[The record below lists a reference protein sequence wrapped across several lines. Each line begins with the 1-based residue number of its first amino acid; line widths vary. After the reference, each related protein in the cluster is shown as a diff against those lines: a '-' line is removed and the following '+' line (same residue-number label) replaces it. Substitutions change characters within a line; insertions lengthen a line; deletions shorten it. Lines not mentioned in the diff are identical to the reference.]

1 MKFLLD
7 TNACIHFLNGT
18 SDRLV
23 QRILNAGPGK
33 IATSSITLAEL
44 HFGATRSGKPD
55 ANLERVESFADELPS
70 YPFDDECAARFGR
83 IKAEMLSAG
92 RPTPDFDLAIA
103 AVAIAHGL
111 TVVTA
116 DRHFAEV
123 PGLTSADWMKYLS
136 RHAAGSA
143 ETDAERM

>member
-1 MKFLLD
+1 VKFLLD

-23 QRILNAGPGK
+23 QRILDAGPGK

-44 HFGATRSGKPD
+44 HFGAARS
-55 ANLERVESFADELPS
+55 ARAEVNLERVEAFADELAS
-70 YPFDDECAARFGR
+70 YPFDDDCAARFGG
-83 IKAEMLSAG
+83 IKAQMFSAG

-103 AVAIAHGL
+103 AVAMAHGL

-116 DRHFAEV
+116 DRHFADV
-123 PGLTSADWMKYLS
+123 PGLASVDWMK
-136 RHAAGSA
+136 
-143 ETDAERM
+143 

>member
-7 TNACIHFLNGT
+7 TNACIHYLNGT

-23 QRILNAGPGK
+23 QSILDAGPGK
-33 IATSSITLAEL
+33 VAMSSITLAEL
-44 HFGATRSGKPD
+44 YLGAVRSARVE
-55 ANLERVESFADELPS
+55 ANLERVEAFADELVC
-70 YPFDDECAARFGR
+70 YPFDDDCAARFGR
-83 IKAEMLSAG
+83 IKAQMLSAG

-103 AVAIAHGL
+103 AAAMTHGL

-123 PGLTSADWMKYLS
+123 PGLASVDWTK
-136 RHAAGSA
+136 
-143 ETDAERM
+143 

>member
-1 MKFLLD
+1 VRFLLD

-23 QRILNAGPGK
+23 QRILDAGPGK

-44 HFGATRSGKPD
+44 HFGAARSARAE
-55 ANLERVESFADELPS
+55 ANLERVEAFADELVS
-70 YPFDDECAARFGR
+70 YLFDDDCAARFGG
-83 IKAEMLSAG
+83 IKAQMFSAG

-103 AVAIAHGL
+103 AVAMTNGL

-116 DRHFAEV
+116 DRHFADV
-123 PGLTSADWMKYLS
+123 PGLASVDWMK
-136 RHAAGSA
+136 
-143 ETDAERM
+143 

>member
-23 QRILNAGPGK
+23 QRILEAGPEK
-33 IATSSITLAEL
+33 VAISSITLAEL
-44 HFGATRSGKPD
+44 HFGAARSGKPD
-55 ANLERVESFADELPS
+55 ANLERVESFAEELVS
-70 YPFDDECAARFGR
+70 YPFDDECVARFGR
-83 IKAEMLSAG
+83 IKAEMLAAG

-103 AVAIAHGL
+103 AVAMTHSL

-116 DRHFAEV
+116 ERHFTEV
-123 PGLTSADWMKYLS
+123 SGLASADW
-136 RHAAGSA
+136 
-143 ETDAERM
+143 TT